1 MEEITLDINELRIID
16 PFTFKYITVNLIDLS
31 TLKFKLNSKFYYPS
45 TYKKYYKET
54 FYTISTTKYLQ
65 MLQKIFNKNI
75 NICLSCKKN
84 ILLDKYCCNL
94 CHEWFC
100 TSCCELHKEE
110 DSKHEKNLSD
120 IKLDIKYSVLLDEEI
135 KKMEIEKLKKK
146 LFKMK
151 FLCENDFQKNW
162 EICECENGGGRVTC
176 YCKHGLKC
184 ENCKF
189 DYAQVCNDCIMEP
202 NKELRFFYLDV
213 FFLKTELKYYDEIK
227 ILQKD
232 IDNFNNNIAN
242 LFNENI
248 NNISNNKTRAKR
260 FRKHFNDLR
269 YNFIAYQKLKLISI
283 NQLKKDQNY
292 NLIQLFKKMKY
303 FKICFKRYKYN
314 EKLTKD
320 ENISKISN
328 FFATQKPIYFYN
340 YIRERSIKNIEK
352 KSNISEQNNIISNKI
367 EYQKKEYPEA
377 SFKIRTD
384 TYSRNEDIEYYKL
397 LEVFKFNSSIYG
409 NMNYYDDS
417 KKFYYLKFKEKDI
430 NIKLE
435 ILSNASWCI
444 NSKFL
449 IKLSD
454 LKYLI
459 HIYFDY
465 YYNNNYHNWIFIANL
480 VDEIDIIYELDFIF
494 DSKDLTEIIELEKK
508 QKYLFYKID
517 KYSHL
522 NNNKIIIFDSNSPYH
537 IAQKYFN
544 NFSIETIFKPNNYKN
559 GIFIFTAMPLLNL
572 IIFDYK
578 FIQINTIIDLINPII
593 PFKEILY
600 YSPYIYEIK
609 EINNNKIMF
618 YGSQKKSEY
627 YKSKI
632 NKYDFKIIFNYER
645 LNIEFAENISF
656 YDERAWE

>member
-1 MEEITLDINELRIID
+1 
-16 PFTFKYITVNLIDLS
+16 
-31 TLKFKLNSKFYYPS
+31 
-45 TYKKYYKET
+45 
-54 FYTISTTKYLQ
+54 
-65 MLQKIFNKNI
+65 
-75 NICLSCKKN
+75 
-84 ILLDKYCCNL
+84 
-94 CHEWFC
+94 
-100 TSCCELHKEE
+100 
-110 DSKHEKNLSD
+110 
-120 IKLDIKYSVLLDEEI
+120 
-135 KKMEIEKLKKK
+135 
-146 LFKMK
+146 
-151 FLCENDFQKNW
+151 
-162 EICECENGGGRVTC
+162 
-176 YCKHGLKC
+176 
-184 ENCKF
+184 
-189 DYAQVCNDCIMEP
+189 
-202 NKELRFFYLDV
+202 
-213 FFLKTELKYYDEIK
+213 
-227 ILQKD
+227 
-232 IDNFNNNIAN
+232 
-242 LFNENI
+242 
-248 NNISNNKTRAKR
+248 
-260 FRKHFNDLR
+260 
-269 YNFIAYQKLKLISI
+269 
-283 NQLKKDQNY
+283 
-292 NLIQLFKKMKY
+292 MKY

-328 FFATQKPIYFYN
+328 FFATQKPIYFYD

-465 YYNNNYHNWIFIANL
+465 YYNNDYHNWIFIANL

-578 FIQINTIIDLINPII
+578 LLQINTIIDLINPII

-627 YKSKI
+627 YKSKK
-632 NKYDFKIIFNYER
+632 NKYVFKIIFNYER
-645 LNIEFAENISF
+645 LNIEFAENISY
-656 YDERAWE
+656 YDDRAWE

>member
-31 TLKFKLNSKFYYPS
+31 TLKFKLNSKFYYPQ

-75 NICLSCKKN
+75 NICHSCKKN

-94 CHEWFC
+94 CHEQFC

-110 DSKHEKNLSD
+110 DSKQEINLSD

-248 NNISNNKTRAKR
+248 NNISNNKTRVK
-260 FRKHFNDLR
+260 DSES
-269 YNFIAYQKLKLISI
+269 ISMI
-283 NQLKKDQNY
+283 
-292 NLIQLFKKMKY
+292 
-303 FKICFKRYKYN
+303 
-314 EKLTKD
+314 
-320 ENISKISN
+320 
-328 FFATQKPIYFYN
+328 
-340 YIRERSIKNIEK
+340 
-352 KSNISEQNNIISNKI
+352 
-367 EYQKKEYPEA
+367 
-377 SFKIRTD
+377 
-384 TYSRNEDIEYYKL
+384 
-397 LEVFKFNSSIYG
+397 
-409 NMNYYDDS
+409 
-417 KKFYYLKFKEKDI
+417 
-430 NIKLE
+430 
-435 ILSNASWCI
+435 
-444 NSKFL
+444 
-449 IKLSD
+449 
-454 LKYLI
+454 
-459 HIYFDY
+459 
-465 YYNNNYHNWIFIANL
+465 
-480 VDEIDIIYELDFIF
+480 
-494 DSKDLTEIIELEKK
+494 
-508 QKYLFYKID
+508 
-517 KYSHL
+517 
-522 NNNKIIIFDSNSPYH
+522 
-537 IAQKYFN
+537 
-544 NFSIETIFKPNNYKN
+544 
-559 GIFIFTAMPLLNL
+559 
-572 IIFDYK
+572 
-578 FIQINTIIDLINPII
+578 
-593 PFKEILY
+593 
-600 YSPYIYEIK
+600 
-609 EINNNKIMF
+609 
-618 YGSQKKSEY
+618 
-627 YKSKI
+627 
-632 NKYDFKIIFNYER
+632 
-645 LNIEFAENISF
+645 
-656 YDERAWE
+656 